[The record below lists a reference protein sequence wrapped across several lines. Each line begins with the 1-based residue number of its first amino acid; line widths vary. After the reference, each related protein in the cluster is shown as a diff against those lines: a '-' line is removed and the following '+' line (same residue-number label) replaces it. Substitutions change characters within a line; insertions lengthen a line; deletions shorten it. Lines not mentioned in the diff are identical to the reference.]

1 MPQGALDRTPPPF
14 FRQGPSAF
22 SRLVVFASMAV
33 CLMAADRRLEL
44 IRPMRAAVAVV
55 LYPVEQLLLTPLRTW
70 SQVEVYLSGI
80 HAAQQAETQARAA
93 LTHQAQQALLA
104 KPLAEE
110 NARLRALLDL
120 RTRLSASARAAE
132 VLYDAADPFT
142 RKMII
147 DQGSLQ
153 GIDLISPVVNE
164 SGVLGQVTRV
174 YPATSEVTLLT
185 DRSASIP
192 VLNTRTQQRSIAV
205 GDPVAGGMELRFL
218 AANADVQ
225 VGDVLST
232 SGVDGVYPGGYPVAR
247 VTHVD
252 RRADNTNFAKIQLE
266 LMTRPDGVR
275 HVLVLVPQSK
285 QLPPR
290 PEPPAASAPV
300 AGRKAAS
307 ARH

>member
-44 IRPMRAAVAVV
+44 IRPVRAAVAVV
-55 LYPVEQLLLTPLRTW
+55 LYPVEQLLLTPLSAWT
-70 SQVEVYLSGI
+70 QVQTYLGGI
-80 HAAQQAETQARAA
+80 HAAQDAEARARAA
-93 LTHQAQQALLA
+93 LTLQAQQALLT
-104 KPLAEE
+104 KPLSDE

-120 RTRLSASARAAE
+120 RARLSTPARAAE

-142 RKMII
+142 RKMVI

-153 GIDLISPVVNE
+153 GIELSSPVVNE
-164 SGVLGQVTRV
+164 AGVLGQVTRV

-185 DRSASIP
+185 DRNASIP
-192 VLNTRTQQRSIAV
+192 VLNSRTQQRSIAV

-218 AANADVQ
+218 AANGDVQ

-232 SGVDGVYPGGYPVAR
+232 SGVDGVYPGGYPVAK

-275 HVLVLVPQSK
+275 HLLVLVPLGK
-285 QLPPR
+285 QLPAR
-290 PEPPAASAPV
+290 PEPVASAP
-300 AGRKAAS
+300 APGRKAS
-307 ARH
+307 GRH